1 MTTVGDVKKNKRM
14 LRGILTLWSFIFKLH
29 DLDGT
34 WANLMLASGNDS
46 VYKFAEWHLYVSGFN
61 FYCVEYPYH
70 RYFNILLELFT
81 LWETLLEKLK
91 SLEIGWFSFYLILN
105 DGCN

>member
-1 MTTVGDVKKNKRM
+1 M
-14 LRGILTLWSFIFKLH
+14 WSVDPSGLLCANYMIWMVN
-29 DLDGT
+29 
-34 WANLMLASGNDS
+34 WANLILASGNDS
-46 VYKFAEWHLYVSGFN
+46 VYKFSEWHLYESGFN
-61 FYCVEYPYH
+61 FYCIEYTYY

-81 LWETLLEKLK
+81 LRETLLENLK